1 MVPDEIVLCVNGVD
15 RADQAKPGE
24 VLLTGLRRLGHTEV
38 RAGCRTGDCGTC
50 AVLLDGVEVPSCLVP
65 LAECDGA
72 TVTTAAGE
80 DPPID
85 AARAAIRR
93 NRGFQCGF
101 CTAGFVIALG
111 AQDAAPLRPG
121 GLRGHLCRCTGYRG
135 LLQAAE
141 ELAGGTPETTAGV
154 DLIDPAAECVIR
166 GVEPFTLDIRL
177 DDVGVLEFVQSPHSS
192 AVVRSVD
199 TGAALAQPGVRA
211 VLTPFNTPSTRFSTA
226 RNTDREVNP
235 DDQRVLD
242 PIVRYVGQRVAV
254 VIADDGVAARR
265 AAELVEVDY
274 EITPAVL
281 TVAAALEPGA
291 HLVHGDKIGIP
302 IEDLRIDRVESNTA
316 VAESVCHGDPARGHQ
331 EADVVVT
338 GVWRTP
344 RMQHVHLEPHSA
356 AAWLEDDGS
365 ITIRSAT
372 QVPHLTRNELCRIFA
387 LPPGRLR
394 VHTARV
400 GGGFG
405 AKQELIVEDVLLAAL
420 LATGRPVSV
429 ELTRA
434 QQFTLAPTRHAA
446 EVGVTIGATNDGR
459 FTVMELDYL
468 LDAGAHGNH
477 SRPVLRHGLSSGFGP
492 YRCPDRRMSGRAVYT
507 NQVPGGAFRGYG
519 LGQVVHAVE
528 RAVDEL
534 AARLGMDPVELRR
547 RNLLRPGESPLG
559 LAVGRPL
566 EAANYGL
573 PECLELAVVA
583 LDSTRDRDASRDLRE
598 EFPLL
603 GGDAADWA
611 LGEGLAIGATATIP
625 ARGHRAEARI
635 TLRGSRFELRVG
647 SVEFGSGVT
656 ALLQGL
662 AAAELGVPAD
672 CIDVR
677 LGDTDLVGQDSG
689 TFGSASVLVAGRAV
703 TRASSA
709 MLAALADVT
718 AAAVP
723 EVMGEAWELPT
734 STVGNVQAF
743 RVAVHRV
750 TGVVVILDSVHA
762 LDAGTVLN
770 SAQARGQVDGA
781 VAQGIGAALSEMVV
795 IEDGRVT
802 NASLRAY
809 RIPQAGRFPAVR
821 VFFADT
827 VDPHGPHG
835 AKSMSEAVINPVAP
849 ALANA
854 VRDAIGVCPRELP
867 LTPARV
873 WEQLWDPATKPTPA
887 GPSRCSSWP
896 EPKPQTPA
904 NRRRML

>member
-1 MVPDEIVLCVNGVD
+1 MPEISFCVNGVD
-15 RADQAKPGE
+15 RTDQASPGE

-50 AVLLDGVEVPSCLVP
+50 AVLLDGVEAPSCLVP

-72 TVTTAAGE
+72 TVATAAGE
-80 DPPID
+80 HPGIA
-85 AARAAIRR
+85 AARDAVRQH
-93 NRGFQCGF
+93 RGFQCGF
-101 CTAGFVIALG
+101 CTPGFVVALG
-111 AQDAAPLRPG
+111 GGDERLQRPG

-135 LLQAAE
+135 VLAA
-141 ELAGGTPETTAGV
+141 LAGTAPPDDSTV
-154 DLIDPAAECVIR
+154 DLLEPAGERVVR
-166 GVEPFTLDIRL
+166 GRAPFTLDL
-177 DDVGVLEFVQSPHSS
+177 EVDDAGVLAFVQSPHSS
-192 AVVRSVD
+192 AVVRSID
-199 TGAALAQPGVRA
+199 STAALAQPGVRA
-211 VLTPFNTPSTRFSTA
+211 VLTPFDTPSTRFSSA

-242 PIVRYVGQRVAV
+242 SVVRYVGQRVAV
-254 VIADDGVAARR
+254 VIADNGVTARR
-265 AAELVEVDY
+265 AAELVEIDY
-274 EITPAVL
+274 DISPAVL
-281 TVAAALEPGA
+281 SVAAALAPA
-291 HLVHGDKIGIP
+291 AALVHGDKIGIP
-302 IEDLRIDRVESNTA
+302 SEDLRIDRVESNIA
-316 VAESVCHGDPARGHQ
+316 VEESVTHGDLARGHQ
-331 EADVVVT
+331 QAHTVVA

-356 AAWLEDDGS
+356 AAWFEEDGS

-372 QVPHLTRNELCRIFA
+372 QVPHLTRNELCRIFG
-387 LPPGRLR
+387 LPRDRLR

-420 LATGRPVSV
+420 LATGRPVCV

-434 QQFTLAPTRHAA
+434 QQFTLAPTRHASDVA
-446 EVGVTIGATNDGR
+446 VTIGADQDGR
-459 FTVMELDYL
+459 FTVLELDVV

-492 YRCPDRRMSGRAVYT
+492 YRCADRRMTGRAVYT
-507 NQVPGGAFRGYG
+507 NQVPAGAFRGYG

-534 AARLGMDPVELRR
+534 AVTLGIDPVQLRR
-547 RNLLRPGESPLG
+547 LNLLRPGETPLG

-566 EAANYGL
+566 DAANYGL
-573 PECLELAVVA
+573 PECLELAAVA
-583 LDSTRDRDASRDLRE
+583 LAATRERDSSRNLCD

-603 GGDAADWA
+603 GGVPADWA
-611 LGEGLAIGATATIP
+611 LGEGLAIGATSTIP

-635 TLRGSRFELRVG
+635 ALRCGRFELRSG

-672 CIDVR
+672 HIDVR
-677 LGDTDLVGQDSG
+677 LGDTDLVGDDSG

-703 TRASSA
+703 SRAGRA
-709 MLAALADVT
+709 MRAALAAD
-718 AAAVP
+718 P
-723 EVMGEAWELPT
+723 EVATEVVGEAWELPT

-743 RVAVHRV
+743 RVAVHRT
-750 TGVVVILDSVHA
+750 TGVIVILDSVHA
-762 LDAGTVLN
+762 VDAGTVLN
-770 SAQARGQVDGA
+770 QEQARGQVDGA
-781 VAQGIGAALSEMVV
+781 VAQGIGAALSETVV
-795 IEDGRVT
+795 VENGQVT

-821 VFFADT
+821 VFFAHT
-827 VDPHGPHG
+827 YDPRGPHG
-835 AKSMSEAVINPVAP
+835 AKSMAEAVINPVAP

-854 VRDAIGVCPRELP
+854 VQDAVGTCPSDLP

-873 WEQLWDPATKPTPA
+873 WEQLWGPAFDA
-887 GPSRCSSWP
+887 GPTTNGCRLP
-896 EPKPQTPA
+896 
-904 NRRRML
+904 RR